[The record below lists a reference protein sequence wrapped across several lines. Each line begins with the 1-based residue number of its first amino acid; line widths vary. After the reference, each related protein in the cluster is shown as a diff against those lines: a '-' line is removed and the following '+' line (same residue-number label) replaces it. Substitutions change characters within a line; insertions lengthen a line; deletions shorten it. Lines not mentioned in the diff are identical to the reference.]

1 MDWPSILKTFE
12 TYLSLER
19 SLSPNT
25 VSAYLRDVNK
35 LSQFISLES
44 TNISPSSI
52 TQEQLQEFL
61 ASLYEVGLEAS
72 SQSRILSSL
81 RAFFQFLILEEL
93 LEEDPTALLEN
104 PKVGKK
110 LPSVLEVHEIEVMLK
125 AIDHSTTAG
134 VRNRAII
141 EVLYGTGM
149 RVSELTSLR
158 LSHIHFKE
166 GFVRILGKGNK
177 ERLVPIGGM
186 ALKHINL
193 YKDNTRNLVTIVPGH
208 ENYLFLNHRG
218 RYLSRAAIF
227 DIVKALALK
236 AGLKKSVSPH
246 TFRHSF
252 ATHLI
257 EGGANLRAVQ
267 AMLGHVSI
275 VTTEIYTHLDRDYL
289 KQVLQEFHPLNK

>member
-1 MDWPSILKTFE
+1 MDWQSVLTSFE
-12 TYLSLER
+12 TYLRLER
-19 SLSPNT
+19 SLSPHSVT
-25 VSAYLRDVNK
+25 AYLRDVNK
-35 LSQFISLES
+35 LKEFLALEE
-44 TNISPSSI
+44 SSI
-52 TQEQLQEFL
+52 TPSLVTQDQLQKFL
-61 ASLYEVGLEAS
+61 TSLHEVGLQAS

-81 RAFFQFLILEEL
+81 RSFFQFLLLEEL
-93 LEEDPTALLEN
+93 LSEAPTALLEN

-110 LPSVLEVHEIEVMLK
+110 LPSVLDVHEIEAMLS
-125 AIDHSTTAG
+125 AIDHSVPAG

-141 EVLYGTGM
+141 EALYGTGM

-158 LSHIHFKE
+158 LSHVYFNE

-177 ERLVPIGGM
+177 ERLVPIGSI

-193 YKDNTRNLVTIVPGH
+193 YKDNIRNQMTIAPGH

-218 RYLSRAAIF
+218 KYLSRAAIF
-227 DIVKALALK
+227 NIVKALALK

-257 EGGANLRAVQ
+257 EGGANLRSVQ
-267 AMLGHVSI
+267 AMLGHESI

-289 KQVLQEFHPLNK
+289 KQVMQEFHPLNR